1 MAKAFSVASWNVEHF
16 KGDLTRTNRVI
27 DFLKKQKPDVIGLY
41 EVEGSEVFGEVTA
54 KFPGYTFQITEG
66 RETQEIL
73 VGVKSNLSA
82 FMTQKIEFKS
92 GSSYMRPGLLLTVT
106 ISGKQY
112 SVLFLHLASSNEPR
126 GFGLRDDMAVRAIK
140 FRKILDK
147 ATGGDANYIFLGDLN
162 TMGLEYPYDRDI
174 ESTTEL
180 KRWDSR
186 AKKYYDLRRLIKTHD
201 VSWSNGSTSS
211 IPDSNLD
218 HVYASEHLK
227 FKQFN
232 KVGGGK
238 ADVSVRGWVNTKT
251 IAEKDKWIKDYS
263 DHSLLFLEVQKV

>member
-1 MAKAFSVASWNVEHF
+1 MAKAFSIASWNVEHF
-16 KGDLTRTNRVI
+16 KSDPTRVNRVI

-41 EVEGSEVFGEVTA
+41 EVEGSEVFSEVTA

-66 RETQEIL
+66 PETQEIL

-140 FRKILDK
+140 FRKTLDK
-147 ATGGDANYIFLGDLN
+147 ATGGDTNYIFLGDLN
-162 TMGLEYPYDRDI
+162 TMGLEYPYNKDI

-186 AKKYYDLRRLIKTHD
+186 AKKYYDLLRLIKTHD

>member
-1 MAKAFSVASWNVEHF
+1 MAKAFSIASWNVEHF
-16 KGDLTRTNRVI
+16 KGDPTRTNRVI

-41 EVEGSEVFGEVTA
+41 EVEGSEVFSEVTA

-66 RETQEIL
+66 PETQEIL

-92 GSSYMRPGLLLTVT
+92 GNSYMRPGLLLTITVL
-106 ISGKQY
+106 GKQY

-140 FRKILDK
+140 FRKTLDK
-147 ATGGDANYIFLGDLN
+147 ASGGDANYIFLGDLN
-162 TMGLEYPYDRDI
+162 TMGLDYPYDKDI

-186 AKKYYDLRRLIKTHD
+186 ANKYYNLRRLNKTHD
-201 VSWSNGSTSS
+201 VSWSNGSGSTL
-211 IPDSNLD
+211 PDSNLD
-218 HVYASEHLK
+218 HVYASEHLN

-238 ADVSVRGWVNTKT
+238 ADVSVRGWVNSKT
-251 IAEKDKWIKDYS
+251 NAEKDKWIKDYS

>member
-1 MAKAFSVASWNVEHF
+1 MAKAFSIASWNVEHF
-16 KGDLTRTNRVI
+16 KSDPTRVDRVI
-27 DFLKKQKPDVIGLY
+27 DFLKKQKPDVVGLY

-66 RETQEIL
+66 PETQEIL

-92 GSSYMRPGLLLTVT
+92 ASSYMRPGLLLTVT

-162 TMGLEYPYDRDI
+162 TMGLEYPYDKDI

-201 VSWSNGSTSS
+201 VSWSNGSTST

>member
-27 DFLKKQKPDVIGLY
+27 NFLKKQKPDVIGLY

-66 RETQEIL
+66 PETQEIL

-92 GSSYMRPGLLLTVT
+92 GSRYMRPGLLLTVT

-112 SVLFLHLASSNEPR
+112 SILFLHLASSNEPR

-147 ATGGDANYIFLGDLN
+147 AAGGNANYIFLGDLN
-162 TMGLEYPYDRDI
+162 TMGLEYPYDKDI
-174 ESTTEL
+174 ASTTEL

-201 VSWSNGSTSS
+201 ISWSNGSTSS

-218 HVYASEHLK
+218 HVYASEHLM

-232 KVGGGK
+232 KIGSGK
-238 ADVSVRGWVNTKT
+238 ADVSVRGWVDAKT
-251 IAEKDKWIKDYS
+251 NAEKDKWIKDYS